1 MTVLAKRHARLDHLA
16 SKWNRSPE
24 SLGADIE
31 RSIRQGAN
39 VISCTEVADGKRW
52 QALQVDGWTTC
63 QDRDPWQ
70 AGESAI
76 LVDDSFGDVLEW
88 HTEQIGP
95 DLGPG
100 NAVYAV
106 VAIVEIRDTGKILL
120 VADAH
125 LPSSVESKWK
135 HRRGAEFRKMVHNYK
150 RLVRRF
156 RKKWKPDAECVW
168 ADWNLNLNLAWVRAW
183 ARSLW
188 ARRKTLGKRKTPGR
202 GSHGNRLIDWPVTH
216 GLRRRKLTVLPLT
229 AGSDHRG
236 VRLDAETS

>member
-1 MTVLAKRHARLDHLA
+1 MTTARHVRLDHLA

-24 SLGADIE
+24 SLSNDID

-39 VISCTEVADGKRW
+39 VVSVTEAADGKRW
-52 QALQVDGWTTC
+52 KALLVDGWTTC
-63 QDRDPWQ
+63 QDRTPWQ

-76 LVDDSFGDVLEW
+76 LVDDSWGDVLDW

-100 NAVYAV
+100 NAVYAI
-106 VAIVEIRDTGKILL
+106 VAVIRIRATGKILL
-120 VADAH
+120 VAEAH
-125 LPSSVESKWK
+125 LPSSVEGKWK
-135 HRRGAEFRKMVHNYK
+135 ARRGSEFRKIVRNYK

-168 ADWNLNLNLAWVRAW
+168 ADWNLNINLAWVRAW
-183 ARSLW
+183 AKSLW
-188 ARRKTLGKRKTPGR
+188 ARRKTLGKGKTPAK
-202 GSHGNRLIDWPVTH
+202 GSHGRRLIDWPVTH

-229 AGSDHRG
+229 EGSDHRG
-236 VRLDAETS
+236 VRLDADT